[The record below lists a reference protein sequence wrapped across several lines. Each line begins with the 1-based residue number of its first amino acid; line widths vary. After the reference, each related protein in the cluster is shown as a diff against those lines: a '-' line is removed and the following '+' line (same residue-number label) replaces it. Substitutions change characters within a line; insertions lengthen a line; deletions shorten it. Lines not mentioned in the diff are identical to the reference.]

1 MLSAPTKANNSNG
14 DDLPKL
20 TTAATIASS
29 ATASIIASNIEEYG
43 VTKGGAKM
51 MKCEALAAQE
61 SIVSGI
67 YIVWVPHPSCKLTV
81 AASDG
86 SDYNL
91 SEHIYIILRNNN
103 LIQTIH

>member
-1 MLSAPTKANNSNG
+1 MLSAPSRANNRSNG

-29 ATASIIASNIEEYG
+29 ATASIIASNIEEFG

-51 MKCEALAAQE
+51 MKFEALAAQE
-61 SIVSGI
+61 SISSGI
-67 YIVWVPHPSCKLTV
+67 YIIWMPHPSCTLTS

-86 SDYNL
+86 
-91 SEHIYIILRNNN
+91 
-103 LIQTIH
+103 